1 MGVIVMPDITFDDLI
16 KAKNAAQ
23 PKPEGSS
30 GFLSDMTQDG
40 LMQLA
45 STALNILQEFK
56 GIQGGSNVIAS
67 RTVGEQTTQQTEVIK
82 PMVDTEQIKEALLT
96 VKNLK
101 GDITITSMLELLEQN
116 KEAVAGFLKG
126 K

>member
-1 MGVIVMPDITFDDLI
+1 MPDITFDDLI
-16 KAKNAAQ
+16 NAKTATQ
-23 PKPEGSS
+23 PKPEGD
-30 GFLSDMTQDG
+30 GFLSGMTQDG

-45 STALNILQEFK
+45 TTTLSILQEFK
-56 GIQGGSNVIAS
+56 GIQGKVGGNVIAS
-67 RTVGEQTTQQTEVIK
+67 RAAGEQTTQQTEVIK

-96 VKNLK
+96 VKSLK